1 MAKESVTEIQV
12 GRTAF
17 PFENQKDFLAG
28 SQEGVT
34 QLYNHRYR
42 GEVVVLNRSLSFEGV
57 KGQIEVFHNKDQIN
71 KLCDFPLGPV
81 SQNILFSESG
91 TQVMLAPLQLRI
103 AFTVKTEDQLEL
115 VFGYTPAVG
124 LGSKLYYL
132 RYQHQFALVNR
143 ALESLQQRRQ
153 YSVSGT
159 VLVSSD
165 SFLRGIKYGP

>member
-28 SQEGVT
+28 SQEGLT
-34 QLYNHRYR
+34 QLYSHRYR
-42 GEVVVLNRSLSFEGV
+42 GEVVVLNQSLDFEGV
-57 KGQIEVFHNKDQIN
+57 KGQIEAFHNKDQIN

-81 SQNILFSESG
+81 PQNILFSESG

-103 AFTVKTEDQLEL
+103 GLQVKSEDQLEL
-115 VFGYTPAVG
+115 VFGHTPAVG
-124 LGSKLYYL
+124 IGSKRYYL
-132 RYQHQFALVNR
+132 RYQHHFALVNR
-143 ALESLQQRRQ
+143 ALESLHQRGQ

-159 VLVSSD
+159 VLVAQD
-165 SFLRGIKYGP
+165 SFLRGIK